1 MPALTDTGAYPVFD
15 GATAKQ
21 ALLRALWAEI
31 QPNCPNGAAIIARI
45 NNSDLSALTDGATVY
60 DTADCFGASV

>member
-1 MPALTDTGAYPVFD
+1 MTDYNDTTACPAFT

-21 ALLRALWAEI
+21 EILRAIETEI
-31 QPNCPNGAAIIARI
+31 GPNCPNIMALLFRI

-60 DTADCFGASV
+60 IPTDGFASS